1 MSDKPNT
8 RRSKMK
14 KFGIF
19 VLCIALIVSFSGVA
33 TAKTL
38 KIGTMSP
45 LTGPYAQDGT
55 YILQGVKTAVKAF
68 EASGG
73 LPGFDKIEILGEDSA
88 CDGGKATMAANKL
101 INSDVSAIIGCY
113 CSSATLPS
121 SIPVDEAGIVMLTPA
136 STNEKITERGFKKF
150 FRLPPRDDVQGWSA
164 VKFMENSLKAKRIA
178 LIDDRQTYT
187 VGLVE
192 NIKRFAKETGKL
204 EFVAHEHITP
214 GDKDFTAI
222 LTTLKRL
229 NPDVIYMAVYQPEG
243 SLMARQVKQLE
254 IDATLLTEDACY
266 QPKFTEVGGKA
277 TEGIYLTFAAPV
289 PDNPVRADFVK
300 AYSKDWGVGENE
312 IGSFSFFAYDATMLV
327 LNGIKKAGVDK
338 LAETIRATK
347 SLGATGEISFDE
359 KGDRALAHAVWIVKD
374 GAFVPYYNPLTDKMY

>member
-1 MSDKPNT
+1 
-8 RRSKMK
+8 MK
-14 KFGIF
+14 KIGIF
-19 VLCIALIVSFSGVA
+19 VLCIALIACFGGMA

-73 LPGFDKIEILGEDSA
+73 LPGFDKIEILAEDSA

-101 INSDVSAIIGCY
+101 IHSDVSAIIGCY

-121 SIPVDEAGIVMLTPA
+121 SIPIEEAGIVMLTPA
-136 STNEKITERGFKKF
+136 STNEKITERGFKNF

-187 VGLVE
+187 VGLIE
-192 NIKRFAKETGKL
+192 NIKKFAKETGKL
-204 EFVAHEHITP
+204 EFIAHEHITP

-222 LTTLKRL
+222 LTSLKRL
-229 NPDVIYMAVYQPEG
+229 NPDIIYMAIYQPEG
-243 SLMARQVKQLE
+243 SLMSRQVKQLE
-254 IDATLLTEDACY
+254 ITATLVTEDACF
-266 QPKFTEVGGKA
+266 QPKFIEVGGKA

-289 PDNPVRADFVK
+289 ADNPVRSDFVK

-312 IGSFSFFAYDATMLV
+312 IGSFSFFAYDATMVV
-327 LNGIKKAGVDK
+327 LNGIKSGGVDK
-338 LAETIRATK
+338 LAETIRAPK
-347 SLGATGEISFDE
+347 SLGATGEIEFNE

>member
-1 MSDKPNT
+1 
-8 RRSKMK
+8 MK
-14 KFGIF
+14 RLGIF
-19 VLCIALIVSFSGVA
+19 VLCFAVIVGFSGMA

-68 EASGG
+68 EATGG
-73 LPGFDKIEILGEDSA
+73 VPGFDKIEILAEDSA

-101 INSDVSAIIGCY
+101 IHSDVSAIIGCY

-121 SIPVDEAGIVMLTPA
+121 SIPVNDAGIVMLTPA
-136 STNEKITERGFKKF
+136 STNEKITERGFKNF

-164 VKFMENSLKAKRIA
+164 VKFMENALKAKTVA

-187 VGLVE
+187 VGLVD
-192 NIKRFAKETGKL
+192 NIKKFAKEAGKL

-229 NPDVIYMAVYQPEG
+229 NPDVIYMSVYQPEG

-254 IDATLLTEDACY
+254 IKSILVTEDACY
-266 QPKFTEVGGKA
+266 QPKFIEVGGEA

-289 PDNPVRADFVK
+289 DNPVRDEFVK

-327 LNGIKKAGVDK
+327 LNGIKKNGVK
-338 LAETIRATK
+338 NLADTIRATK
-347 SLGATGEISFDE
+347 SLGATGNIEFDE

-374 GAFVPYYNPLTDKMY
+374 GVFVPYYDPLTDKMY

>member
-1 MSDKPNT
+1 MRKL
-8 RRSKMK
+8 
-14 KFGIF
+14 GIL
-19 VLCIALIVSFSGVA
+19 VLCVVLIASFSGLA

-55 YILQGVKTAVKAF
+55 YILQGVKTAVKVF

-73 LPGFDKIEILGEDSA
+73 VPGFDKIEILPEDSA

-101 INSDVSAIIGCY
+101 INSNVSAIIGCY

-121 SIPVDEAGIVMLTPA
+121 SIPVNDAGIVMLTPA

-164 VKFMENSLKAKRIA
+164 VKFMENSLKAKTVA

-187 VGLVE
+187 VGLVD
-192 NIKRFAKETGKL
+192 NIKKFAKETGKL
-204 EFVAHEHITP
+204 DFVAHEHITP

-229 NPDVIYMAVYQPEG
+229 NPDVIYMSVYQPEG

-254 IDATLLTEDACY
+254 IKSTLVTEDACY
-266 QPKFTEVGGKA
+266 QPKFIEVGGKA
-277 TEGIYLTFAAPV
+277 TEGMYLTFAAPV
-289 PDNPVRADFVK
+289 DNPVRQDFVK

-327 LNGIKKAGVDK
+327 LNGIKKGGVEK

-347 SLGATGEISFDE
+347 SLGATGEIAFDE
-359 KGDRALAHAVWIVKD
+359 KGDRALAHAVWVVKD
-374 GAFVPYYNPLTDKMY
+374 GAFVPYYDPLTDKHF